1 MPIENKE
8 YYSGRYILYSD
19 GRLFSKNRGI
29 FIKISPDVLGY
40 ACCNL
45 YDGKRYTKH
54 RLHRMMAES
63 FLTNDNPLEKTQVN
77 HIDGNRMNYN
87 LDNLEWCTSSEN
99 LRHAHLFLSRI
110 STRKL
115 SFTQIEE
122 ILASELNAIELAKIY
137 PVTARH
143 IKCMKRG
150 LYIKEYLRMLERKE
164 RIEKE

>member
-1 MPIENKE
+1 MSIESKE

-19 GRLFSKNRGI
+19 GRLYSTTREI

-63 FLTNDNPLEKTQVN
+63 FLLNDNPREKTQVN

-87 LDNLEWCTSSEN
+87 LSNLEWCSSSEN
-99 LRHAHLFLSRI
+99 ISHAHLFLNRVSI
-110 STRKL
+110 RKL
-115 SFTQIEE
+115 SFSQIGE
-122 ILASELNAIELAKIY
+122 ILVSELNAIELAKIY
-137 PVTARH
+137 PVTAHH
-143 IKCMKRG
+143 INGMKSG

>member
-1 MPIENKE
+1 MPIDNRE

-19 GRLFSKNRGI
+19 GRLFSKTREI

-63 FLTNDNPLEKTQVN
+63 FLSNDNPLEKTQVN

-87 LDNLEWCTSSEN
+87 LDNLEWCSSSEN
-99 LRHAHLFLSRI
+99 ISHAHLFLSRI

-122 ILASELNAIELAKIY
+122 ILASELNAVELAKIY

-143 IKCMKRG
+143 INGMKRG